1 MTEYTFAHDG
11 PVYLIS
17 DDHFEVAYY
26 SRDKRKFKRIRKI
39 TSCGWKDTIELEVAD
54 GVFWMIVA
62 CVEKSSHHA

>member
-11 PVYLIS
+11 PMYVIS
-17 DDHFEVAYY
+17 DDQFEVVYY

-39 TSCGWKDTIELEVAD
+39 GKQAWEETIEQEVAD

-62 CVEKSSHHA
+62 CAERSSRRA